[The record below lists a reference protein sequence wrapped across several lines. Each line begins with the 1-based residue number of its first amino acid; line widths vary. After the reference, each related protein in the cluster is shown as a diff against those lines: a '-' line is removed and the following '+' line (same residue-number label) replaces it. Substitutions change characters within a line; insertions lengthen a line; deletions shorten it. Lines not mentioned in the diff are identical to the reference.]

1 MKNIIVPVDF
11 SANSIYAL
19 EQAINIANTI
29 DAGLKMIHIR
39 KSKSFERPFDF
50 EDFEKSQ
57 GLSVNDFFER
67 LIKKYKT
74 RIKTKIDYE
83 VRKGKIYREI
93 ISKADSDDA
102 YLIVMGTHGVSGFE
116 EFWAGSNAFKV
127 VIHSHCPVLTIRSGF
142 LKRKIKKIVLPLD
155 VTRESR
161 QKVPFITGLA
171 GKFNAQI
178 HVCSVRESN
187 APNVVKR
194 LENHAKQVCDYIR
207 ERNVKCNEEH
217 LFGSNITEITIE
229 YALSINAQLIVI
241 MTEQT
246 ESTNNIMLGRYAQ
259 QMVNHSPV
267 PVISYPSKR

>member
-29 DAGLKMIHIR
+29 EADIKMLHVR
-39 KSKSFERPFDF
+39 KSKSFEKPFDF
-50 EDFEKSQ
+50 KDFEKTQ
-57 GLSVNDFFER
+57 GLSVSDFFEKI
-67 LIKKYKT
+67 LKKYSK
-74 RIKTKIDYE
+74 RIKTKADYE
-83 VRKGKIYREI
+83 IREGKIYREI
-93 ISKADSDDA
+93 INKADSEKA
-102 YLIVMGTHGVSGFE
+102 YMIVMGTHGVSGFE

-127 VIHSHCPVLTIRSGF
+127 VIHSRCPVLTIRSGF

-155 VTRESR
+155 VSRETR
-161 QKVPFITGLA
+161 QKVTFTTEFA
-171 GKFNAQI
+171 KSFNAHI

-194 LENHAKQVCDYIR
+194 LENHTKQVCDYIK
-207 ERNVKCNEEH
+207 EHGVNCSDEH
-217 LFGSNITEITIE
+217 LFGSNITESTIE
-229 YALSINAQLIVI
+229 YALGIDAQLIVI

-246 ESTNNIMLGRYAQ
+246 ESAKNLMLGPYAQ

-267 PVISYPSKR
+267 PVLSYPSKV